1 MFVVLFIPIN
11 FHFSSVSFAF
21 YDLDRDGKISP
32 SELLQILKES
42 LYHTTKSF
50 TEEQMMQ
57 AVDATFKEVD
67 LDQDGFISLDEFRE
81 MVIRHPLVIG
91 SLTISNDFC
100 LS

>member
-1 MFVVLFIPIN
+1 MIGDIKIGNNIVIAAGAVV
-11 FHFSSVSFAF
+11 
-21 YDLDRDGKISP
+21 
-32 SELLQILKES
+32 
-42 LYHTTKSF
+42 TKSF

-81 MVIRHPLVIG
+81 MVIRHPCVIE

-100 LS
+100 LL